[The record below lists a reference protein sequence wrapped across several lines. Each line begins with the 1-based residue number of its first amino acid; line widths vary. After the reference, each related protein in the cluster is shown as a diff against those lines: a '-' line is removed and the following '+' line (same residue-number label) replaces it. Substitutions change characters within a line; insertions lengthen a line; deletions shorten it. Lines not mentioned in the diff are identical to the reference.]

1 MRDIRKK
8 LYNAAD
14 RFDKFLDDIL
24 KGRSRGAKMGIV
36 FLLGGLAAL
45 AAWMG
50 KNLLACICIL
60 LGCGIAIWLSR

>member
-1 MRDIRKK
+1 MRDVRKK
-8 LYNAAD
+8 LYNTAERLD
-14 RFDKFLDDIL
+14 GFLDNVL
-24 KGRSRGAKMGIV
+24 KMLSPDAKMGIV